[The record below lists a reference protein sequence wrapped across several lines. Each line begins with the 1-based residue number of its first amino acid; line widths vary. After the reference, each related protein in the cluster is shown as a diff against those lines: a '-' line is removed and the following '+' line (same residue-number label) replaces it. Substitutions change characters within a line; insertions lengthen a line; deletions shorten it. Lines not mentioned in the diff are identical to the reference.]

1 MNDDE
6 FADIP
11 IVQFVVSGLIV
22 WCAILTLASWMFGL
36 L

>member
-6 FADIP
+6 FAEVP

-22 WCAILTLASWMFGL
+22 WCAILVLTSWAFGFL
-36 L
+36 